1 MLELADIEPYLSDR
15 GLISARAVV
24 DGGFRVVDVS
34 RLNRVFI
41 VTAENERCLVLKF
54 GGPPGDAGVARE
66 AEVLQRLRS
75 LDGEALATFMP
86 AVVEYDPAERLLILE
101 AAPDARDLARH
112 HAKGRFSR
120 VLASQAGEALAR
132 LHEMPPG
139 ALRGL
144 SGSVD
149 PTWTLRVHE
158 PDWESTCR
166 MSGAALDLTRVI
178 QSSDELCTRLDDL
191 LASWSEESVI
201 HGDVRWDNCVAVRER
216 RNPPLEPAA
225 ADRLG
230 ALRPGDPSLDIGAF
244 LGEYLRAWLQSIP
257 IVDPEDPSRLL
268 GHARLPLGRMR
279 PALRAFWDAYTRH
292 RPSCSEE
299 LGRML
304 HRATLFAGSSVL
316 TVALEQAQTLAE
328 LRPGV
333 LGLVRLSENILRRP
347 EEASAHLLGFGP
359 SRASA

>member
-1 MLELADIEPYLSDR
+1 MLELADIEPYLRDR

-24 DGGFRVVDVS
+24 DGGFRVADVS

-54 GGPPGDAGVARE
+54 GGPPDDAGVARE

-75 LDGEALATFMP
+75 LDGDGLATFMP
-86 AVVEYDPAERLLILE
+86 AVVEYDPAERVMILE
-101 AAPDARDLARH
+101 GALNARDLARH

-132 LHEMPPG
+132 LHETPPG

-166 MSGAALDLTRVI
+166 MSGAALELTRVI

-191 LASWSEESVI
+191 LASWSEQSVI
-201 HGDVRWDNCVAVRER
+201 HGDVRWDNCIAVREAGTHHWR
-216 RNPPLEPAA
+216 RLQLIDWEHSAS
-225 ADRLG
+225 
-230 ALRPGDPSLDIGAF
+230 GDPSLDVGAF
-244 LGEYLRAWLQSIP
+244 LGEYLRTWLQAIP
-257 IVDPEDPSRLL
+257 IVDPADPSRLL
-268 GHARLPLGRMR
+268 EHARLPLRRMR
-279 PALRAFWDAYTRH
+279 PALKAFWDAYARH
-292 RPSCSEE
+292 RSAAHDE
-299 LGRML
+299 LGRTL

-333 LGLVRLSENILRRP
+333 LGLVRLGENILRRP

-359 SRASA
+359 SRALV

>member
-1 MLELADIEPYLSDR
+1 VLELADIEPYLRDR

-41 VTAENERCLVLKF
+41 VTAENERCLVLKC

-75 LDGEALATFMP
+75 MDGEALAAFMP
-86 AVVEYDPAERLLILE
+86 AVVEYDAAERVLVLE
-101 AAPDARDLARH
+101 TEPEARDLARH
-112 HAKGRFSR
+112 HAMGRFSR
-120 VLASQAGEALAR
+120 VLARQAGEALAR

-149 PTWTLRVHE
+149 PTWTLRAHK
-158 PDWESTCR
+158 PDWESTWR
-166 MSGAALDLTRVI
+166 MSGAAFELTRVI

-191 LASWSEESVI
+191 LASWSEQSVI
-201 HGDVRWDNCVAVRER
+201 HGDVRWDNCIAMREAGTQR
-216 RNPPLEPAA
+216 WN
-225 ADRLG
+225 RLRLVDWEHS
-230 ALRPGDPSLDIGAF
+230 APGDPSLDTGAF

-257 IVDPEDPSRLL
+257 IVDPEDPGRLL
-268 GHARLPLGRMR
+268 GNARLPLGRMR
-279 PALRAFWDAYTRH
+279 PAVRAFWDAYTRH
-292 RPSCSEE
+292 RRSCSEE
-299 LGRML
+299 FGHML
-304 HRATLFAGSSVL
+304 HRATLFAASSVL
-316 TVALEQAQTLAE
+316 TIALEQAQTLAE

-333 LGLVRLSENILRRP
+333 LGLVHLSENILRRP
-347 EEASAHLLGFGP
+347 ETASAHLLGLGP

>member
-1 MLELADIEPYLSDR
+1 MLELADIEPYLRDR

-54 GGPPGDAGVARE
+54 GEPPGDEGVARE

-75 LDGEALATFMP
+75 LDGEALAPFIP
-86 AVVEYDPAERLLILE
+86 AVVDYDPAERVLILE
-101 AAPDARDLARH
+101 AAPDARNLARH

-120 VLASQAGEALAR
+120 VLASQAGEALAH

-144 SGSVD
+144 SDSVD

-166 MSGAALDLTRVI
+166 MSGAALELTRVI
-178 QSSDELCTRLDDL
+178 QSSDLLCTSLDEL
-191 LASWSEESVI
+191 RASWSGASVI
-201 HGDVRWDNCVAVRER
+201 HGDVRWDNCITAREAGTHRWR
-216 RNPPLEPAA
+216 RLQLIDWEHSAS
-225 ADRLG
+225 
-230 ALRPGDPSLDIGAF
+230 GDPSFDVGAF
-244 LGEYLRAWLQSIP
+244 LGEYLSAWLQSIP
-257 IVDPEDPSRLL
+257 IVDPADPSRLL
-268 GHARLPLGRMR
+268 GHARLPLRRMR
-279 PALRAFWDAYTRH
+279 PALRAFWSAYSRH
-292 RPSCSEE
+292 RSASPGE
-299 LGRML
+299 LGHTT
-304 HRATLFAGSSVL
+304 HRATLFAASRVL
-316 TVALEQAQTLAE
+316 TIALEQAQTLAE
-328 LRPGV
+328 LRPSV

-347 EEASAHLLGFGP
+347 NEASDHLLGFGP

>member
-1 MLELADIEPYLSDR
+1 VLELADIEPYLRDR

-41 VTAENERCLVLKF
+41 VTAENERCLVLKC

-75 LDGEALATFMP
+75 MDGEALAAFMP
-86 AVVEYDPAERLLILE
+86 AVVEYDAAERVLVLE
-101 AAPDARDLARH
+101 TEPEARDLARH
-112 HAKGRFSR
+112 HAMGRFSR
-120 VLASQAGEALAR
+120 VLARQAGEALAR

-149 PTWTLRVHE
+149 PTWTLRAHK
-158 PDWESTCR
+158 PDWESTWR
-166 MSGAALDLTRVI
+166 MSGAAFELTRVI

-191 LASWSEESVI
+191 LASWSEQSVI
-201 HGDVRWDNCVAVRER
+201 HGDVRWDNCIAMREAGTQR
-216 RNPPLEPAA
+216 WN
-225 ADRLG
+225 RLRLVDWEHS
-230 ALRPGDPSLDIGAF
+230 APGDPSLDTGAF

-257 IVDPEDPSRLL
+257 IVDPDDPGRLV

-279 PALRAFWDAYTRH
+279 PAVKAFWDAYTRH
-292 RPSCSEE
+292 RSCSEE
-299 LGRML
+299 FGRML
-304 HRATLFAGSSVL
+304 HRATLFAASSVL
-316 TVALEQAQTLAE
+316 TVALEQAQTLVE

-347 EEASAHLLGFGP
+347 EAASAHLLGFGP
-359 SRASA
+359 SRAAA